1 MKDTP
6 LSQLYNVK
14 ELLDE
19 LDDNMEF
26 LGEYY
31 TLHGSETFFQCQEII
46 CLLQA
51 IEREKNI

>member
-1 MKDTP
+1 MESKLGD
-6 LSQLYNVK
+6 LYNVS
-14 ELLDE
+14 ELLEE

-26 LGEYY
+26 LAEYCNLY
-31 TLHGSETFFQCQEII
+31 DSEAFFQCQEII